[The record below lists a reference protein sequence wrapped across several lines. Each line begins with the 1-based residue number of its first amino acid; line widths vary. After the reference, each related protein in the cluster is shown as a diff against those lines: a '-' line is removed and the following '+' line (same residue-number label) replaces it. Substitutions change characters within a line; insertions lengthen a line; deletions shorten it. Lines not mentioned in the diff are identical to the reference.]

1 MTARFKVASLLAVAM
16 AGLAMAGLA
25 SSAQAQQGC
34 KATALSCSQL
44 NKACEQTC
52 RNRGAKAESCIAL
65 YCATN
70 MPTCKSEGVWKS
82 TSAASACWTTTKR
95 S

>member
-1 MTARFKVASLLAVAM
+1 MTTWLKIAAVLFVAT
-16 AGLAMAGLA
+16 AGLAPAA
-25 SSAQAQQGC
+25 YAQQGC
-34 KATALSCSQL
+34 KATQLSCSQL
-44 NKACEQTC
+44 NKTCEQTC
-52 RNRGAKAESCIAL
+52 KNRGGKADSCIAL

-70 MPTCKSEGVWKS
+70 MPTCKAEGVWKS